1 MWAGNGGAPNTGT
14 TSQALASRGG
24 QNTWF
29 GGNGIKSLAGALV
42 GAYGG
47 SSAVAGSSTG
57 GAGGKSFAG
66 KYQKSGSPNY
76 VATVATGSVTSQVVS
91 WNVGTETIK
100 AGESALCL
108 VSTLDQ
114 PNISVSDPVN
124 GNWLYLGGA
133 FVNNATV
140 NAFYLASSKATIG
153 PSSNQVTVTRAGS
166 GVMVIGIID
175 FPWTSVVD
183 VTAVRG
189 TASGGT
195 AVPGVASGPPLSN
208 CNTYMAVICGSTS
221 HTNSTQAGYTAMT
234 QVGSGPYLDVFY
246 DTIPATTAQSFGSTF
261 AGSQAASALMIPMS
275 AGLAYQ
281 GGGGGR
287 SPGGAGG
294 GGGASGGVLGPGVVG
309 GSSPKLGKSG
319 AGDYLTGGT
328 GGTGPGGNGGLGAN
342 VPGAANGG
350 NTPGGAGG
358 GGYTK
363 TVSSGGHLNAVNYQG
378 ARGAPGEIRITY
390 IPNNNV
396 PVNGSSTV
404 FGSSSTTS
412 AIVTANG
419 GSSSGLNSPFGSLGG
434 SGSSNT
440 GHYFGGRGSLPNRV
454 NNGLM
459 SAVAANVVNVATG
472 TSTASNQLT
481 LTAGSSLTSAFM
493 ENGVMIVVPVMSS
506 ALPQNPVASDSAG
519 HTYYLAA
526 QEPLTDGTY
535 LSVFVSALKFP
546 IVSTQTFTLAT
557 SNLINTA
564 AYWSTIT
571 GVRDLED
578 TVIGSNAG
586 NSGTQSVTR
595 TYPDDTAVYFEY
607 QVIGNDAGS
616 SALGAQNTWP
626 GVAVAT
632 GATNGN
638 LALGCVARMSV
649 GSSNALTTSGSMGGS
664 MPWATIALPF
674 LVAAQNDQV
683 LPVTP
688 QATGYTGTTGTYTN
702 GTGTANF
709 NLDAGTGYML
719 VAVQGASSTTS
730 TVAVSD
736 SAGNTYTLLE
746 SVTAGSGKVY
756 IFGSPLTANL
766 SGAWTMTVTSSVS
779 QGYDI
784 NAFFVPGGTAAD
796 ATSKG
801 TNNATGTAVSL
812 TYPGPTKANTVQLAM
827 IGYGS
832 ATEQLSAPAWTN
844 AILGLQL
851 ASSIDASRTITSDF
865 FVDVSTGLNGSAFT
879 ATLGTS
885 LGWGA
890 AMVSV
895 VVPQWS
901 GGGGSSAGA
910 GGYGIDGTAGQSGGG
925 PAYNS
930 GGKGAN
936 GITGNGNGLI
946 GSIPGGGGS
955 AGSCASSGVGLGGLG
970 GNGMIR
976 VTHQPP
982 LIAFNDFLLHRPGQF
997 APADLVPLVPIPV
1010 SDPPDNREYLVPQ
1023 TIIGRNAKFGGTY
1036 SVMLCAAGWDTP
1048 GSSRRISVTINQYEY
1063 AGGPA
1068 VSVQATRTLTPATDI
1083 VNGYIDMGPVTLPIK
1098 QVDNSNT
1105 LGYYTVSIHDT
1116 NQNDAFQDLIFLDT
1130 QGQTVLVNIAPGT
1143 AGDSQYSNYYYDEPG
1158 LATDIGKL
1166 LGSSHER
1173 DRAISVLDMG
1183 MVTGGPLY
1191 VMPGDNLLL
1200 IYSSKGAP
1208 NLSITYSPHWYS
1220 DRIV

>member
-1 MWAGNGGAPNTGT
+1 M
-14 TSQALASRGG
+14 
-24 QNTWF
+24 
-29 GGNGIKSLAGALV
+29 
-42 GAYGG
+42 
-47 SSAVAGSSTG
+47 
-57 GAGGKSFAG
+57 
-66 KYQKSGSPNY
+66 
-76 VATVATGSVTSQVVS
+76 
-91 WNVGTETIK
+91 
-100 AGESALCL
+100 ES
-108 VSTLDQ
+108 
-114 PNISVSDPVN
+114 
-124 GNWLYLGGA
+124 
-133 FVNNATV
+133 
-140 NAFYLASSKATIG
+140 
-153 PSSNQVTVTRAGS
+153 
-166 GVMVIGIID
+166 
-175 FPWTSVVD
+175 
-183 VTAVRG
+183 
-189 TASGGT
+189 
-195 AVPGVASGPPLSN
+195 
-208 CNTYMAVICGSTS
+208 
-221 HTNSTQAGYTAMT
+221 
-234 QVGSGPYLDVFY
+234 
-246 DTIPATTAQSFGSTF
+246 
-261 AGSQAASALMIPMS
+261 
-275 AGLAYQ
+275 
-281 GGGGGR
+281 
-287 SPGGAGG
+287 
-294 GGGASGGVLGPGVVG
+294 
-309 GSSPKLGKSG
+309 
-319 AGDYLTGGT
+319 
-328 GGTGPGGNGGLGAN
+328 
-342 VPGAANGG
+342 
-350 NTPGGAGG
+350 
-358 GGYTK
+358 
-363 TVSSGGHLNAVNYQG
+363 
-378 ARGAPGEIRITY
+378 
-390 IPNNNV
+390 
-396 PVNGSSTV
+396 
-404 FGSSSTTS
+404 
-412 AIVTANG
+412 
-419 GSSSGLNSPFGSLGG
+419 
-434 SGSSNT
+434 
-440 GHYFGGRGSLPNRV
+440 
-454 NNGLM
+454 
-459 SAVAANVVNVATG
+459 
-472 TSTASNQLT
+472 
-481 LTAGSSLTSAFM
+481 
-493 ENGVMIVVPVMSS
+493 GVMIVVPVMSS
-506 ALPQNPVASDSAG
+506 VQPQNPVASDSAG
-519 HTYYLAA
+519 HTYYLASQQA
-526 QEPLTDGTY
+526 LTDGTY
-535 LSVFVSALKFP
+535 LSVFVTALKFP
-546 IVSTQTFTLAT
+546 IVSTETFTLAT
-557 SNLINTA
+557 SNLLNTA
-564 AYWSTIT
+564 AYWSCIT

-578 TVIGSNAG
+578 TVIGTNAG

-616 SALGAQNTWP
+616 AALGGQNAWP
-626 GVAVAT
+626 GAAVAT
-632 GATNGN
+632 TANNGN
-638 LALGCVARMSV
+638 LALGCTAIMRN
-649 GSSNALTTSGSMGGS
+649 GSTNALTTSGSMGGS

-674 LVAAQNDQV
+674 LVAAQTSQV

-702 GTGTANF
+702 GTGSAAF
-709 NLDAGTGYML
+709 NIDASTGYML

-736 SAGNTYTLLE
+736 SAGNTYTLIE
-746 SVTAGSGKVY
+746 SVTAGSGKIY
-756 IFGSPLTANL
+756 IFGAPITANL
-766 SGAWTMTVTSSVS
+766 SGSWTMTVTSSVS

-796 ATSKG
+796 ATAKG
-801 TNNATGTAVSL
+801 TSNATGTAVSL
-812 TYPGPTKANTVQLAM
+812 TYPGATKANTVQLAM

-844 AILGLQL
+844 LILGLQL
-851 ASSIDASRTITSDF
+851 ASSIDASRTLTSDF
-865 FVDVSTGLNGSAFT
+865 FVDVDTEFNGSAFT

-890 AMVSV
+890 AVVSV

-910 GGYGIDGTAGQSGGG
+910 GGYGIDGTSGQTGGG

-955 AGSCASSGVGLGGLG
+955 AGSCATSGVGLGGLG

-1036 SVMLCAAGWDTP
+1036 SVMLCAAMWDTP

-1098 QVDNSNT
+1098 QVDDSNT

-1200 IYSSKGAP
+1200 VYSSKGAP